1 MRPGW
6 RPFPPTRTITHK
18 FSWARFT
25 VCPKDT
31 VTLKRN
37 LMTYLETSL
46 NDLTKVIYNFLIKK
60 KKRTQL
66 LREFL
71 HCKKSATSLTNKAL
85 IIFEET
91 RGNNALHLFSSFE
104 WITRALFL
112 KSKLYVVISLRT
124 THLRLNVKSFGWP
137 YVAEVSHLAPGLP
150 WSNHI
155 TAMQES
161 NQIQGQ
167 T

>member
-60 KKRTQL
+60 KKEQ
-66 LREFL
+66 
-71 HCKKSATSLTNKAL
+71 S
-85 IIFEET
+85 
-91 RGNNALHLFSSFE
+91 
-104 WITRALFL
+104 
-112 KSKLYVVISLRT
+112 Y
-124 THLRLNVKSFGWP
+124 
-137 YVAEVSHLAPGLP
+137 
-150 WSNHI
+150 
-155 TAMQES
+155 
-161 NQIQGQ
+161 
-167 T
+167 